1 MMNSQPSRLLVVDDN
16 ANNRDL
22 LCRRLNRQGYN
33 AIPAEDGARAL
44 QMLRAENFDLVLLD
58 VMMPQIDG
66 YEVLRQLKGD
76 ARLRHIP
83 VIMISALDDMDSVV
97 RCIEMGAEDY
107 LSKPFNPVLLQAR
120 IGASLEKKQLRDKE
134 QQYLRRLQQEL
145 EVGRRAQADFLPAEL
160 PHRQGWRLAAG
171 FHPAREVAGDFYDV
185 FDLPASRLGLVIAD
199 VCDKGVGAAL
209 FMALVRS
216 LIRAFAEQFHEH
228 AGDALRAV
236 TLTNDYIARHHHQ
249 NGVHMYATLFFG
261 VLDPVQG
268 HIDYIN
274 GGHLPPLL
282 LVRKGIQQ
290 LLEPTGPAVGMMAGS
305 KFQQARVQLQ
315 PGDWLL
321 AYTDGIT
328 EARNASGELFGEE
341 RLLRLFET
349 RPTSMSD
356 LMSRVRR
363 GVYEF
368 MGHHLLDDDITL
380 LALHREQ

>member
-1 MMNSQPSRLLVVDDN
+1 MNSQTGRLLVVDDN

-22 LCRRLNRQGYN
+22 LCRRLSRQGYT
-33 AIPAEDGARAL
+33 AVAAEDGLQAL
-44 QMLRAENFDLVLLD
+44 NMLRAESFDLVLLD
-58 VMMPQIDG
+58 VMMPQLDG
-66 YEVLRQLKGD
+66 YEVLRQLKADQG
-76 ARLRHIP
+76 LRHIP

-97 RCIEMGAEDY
+97 RCIELGAEDY

-160 PHRQGWRLAAG
+160 PHRQGWRITAA

-185 FDLPASRLGLVIAD
+185 FDLPGNRLGLVIAD

-216 LIRAFAEQFHEH
+216 LIRAFAEQ
-228 AGDALRAV
+228 ACDGASDALQAV
-236 TLTNDYIARHHHQ
+236 VLTNDYIARHHHQ

-261 VLDPVQG
+261 VLDPLEG
-268 HIDYIN
+268 RIDYVN

-282 LVRKGIQQ
+282 IAREGIQ

-305 KFQQARVQLQ
+305 RFQHASIQLQ
-315 PGDWLL
+315 AGDWLI

-328 EARNASGELFGEE
+328 EARNRRGELFGEE
-341 RLLRLFET
+341 RLLQLFSQK
-349 RPTSMSD
+349 PISMSD
-356 LMSRVRR
+356 LTSRVQRA
-363 GVYEF
+363 VYDF
-368 MGHHLLDDDITL
+368 MGRNLLDDDITL
-380 LALHREQ
+380 LALHREL